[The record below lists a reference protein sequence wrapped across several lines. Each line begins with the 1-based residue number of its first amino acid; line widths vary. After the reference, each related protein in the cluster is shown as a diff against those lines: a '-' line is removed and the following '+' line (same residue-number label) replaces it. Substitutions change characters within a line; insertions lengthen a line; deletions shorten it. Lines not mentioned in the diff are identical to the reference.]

1 MPNESAKEQLI
12 AKAQKQ
18 YIDFVDELK
27 KHDKDY
33 IIENAYKMLKM
44 QDILSILEEGGL
56 NDEQAKLLLQAEYP
70 LEQLYYEW
78 LASGLNENYGELRLV
93 LNEYLQRQEERS
105 MEEQTEKIEILVV
118 EPMIKPYKAVIDN
131 TLDAMQKV
139 VGGYIEPIYLD
150 DVAVVV
156 NEEGKINGSPLNRSL
171 YDNGE
176 RFDIAAGTFFVC
188 GLGEDSFDSLTPEQ
202 QKKYAEEFYPAEV
215 FYINKKSEIAS
226 LKVEP
231 VEKSKAKE
239 AKNKDLEF
247 KKNDLDRWEKFT
259 PEFSC
264 KHSILTAK
272 MRKVSFRRCPKTS
285 WARFAVKK

>member
-1 MPNESAKEQLI
+1 MPNESAEEQLI

-18 YIDFVDELK
+18 YIAFVDELK
-27 KHDKDY
+27 LHDKDY

-56 NDEQAKLLLQAEYP
+56 SEEKYALLLQAEYP

-78 LASGLNENYGELRLV
+78 LASGLNENYEELRIV
-93 LNEYLQRQEERS
+93 VNEYLQRQEERS
-105 MEEQTEKIEILVV
+105 MKIEQTEKIEILVV
-118 EPMIKPYKAVIDN
+118 EPMTKPYKAVIDN

-171 YDNGE
+171 YENGE
-176 RFDIAAGTFFVC
+176 RFDIAAGTFFIC
-188 GLGEDSFDSLTPEQ
+188 GLGEENFDSLTPEQ
-202 QKKYAEEFYPAEV
+202 QKKYAEKFYPAEV

-231 VEKSKAKE
+231 LEKSKAKE

-247 KKNDLDRWEKFT
+247 KKNDLDR
-259 PEFSC
+259 
-264 KHSILTAK
+264 
-272 MRKVSFRRCPKTS
+272 
-285 WARFAVKK
+285 

>member
-1 MPNESAKEQLI
+1 MPNESAKEKLI

-56 NDEQAKLLLQAEYP
+56 NDEKYALLLQADYP

-105 MEEQTEKIEILVV
+105 METEQTEKIEILVV

-131 TLDAMQKV
+131 TLDAMQQV

-188 GLGEDSFDSLTPEQ
+188 GLGEESFDSLTPEQ
-202 QKKYAEEFYPAEV
+202 QKKYAEEFYPAEI

-247 KKNDLDRWEKFT
+247 KKNDLDR
-259 PEFSC
+259 
-264 KHSILTAK
+264 
-272 MRKVSFRRCPKTS
+272 
-285 WARFAVKK
+285 

>member
-1 MPNESAKEQLI
+1 MPNESVKEQLI

-18 YIDFVDELK
+18 YIEFVDELK

-56 NDEQAKLLLQAEYP
+56 NDEKYALLLQVKYP

-78 LASGLNENYGELRLV
+78 MSSGFNENYEELRLV
-93 LNEYLQRQEERS
+93 LNEYLQELEERS
-105 MEEQTEKIEILVV
+105 METEQTEKIEILVV
-118 EPMIKPYKAVIDN
+118 EPMVKPYKAVIDN
-131 TLDAMQKV
+131 TLDAMQKI

-176 RFDIAAGTFFVC
+176 RFDIAAGTFFIC
-188 GLGEDSFDSLTPEQ
+188 GLGEENFDSLTPEQ

-231 VEKSKAKE
+231 VEKSKAQE
-239 AKNKDLEF
+239 ARNKDLEF
-247 KKNDLDRWEKFT
+247 KKNDLDR
-259 PEFSC
+259 
-264 KHSILTAK
+264 
-272 MRKVSFRRCPKTS
+272 
-285 WARFAVKK
+285 

>member
-18 YIDFVDELK
+18 YINFVDELK

-78 LASGLNENYGELRLV
+78 MSSGLNENYEELRIV

-171 YDNGE
+171 YENGE

-188 GLGEDSFDSLTPEQ
+188 GLGDESFDSLTPEQ

-239 AKNKDLEF
+239 AKNKDLEL
-247 KKNDLDRWEKFT
+247 KKNDLDR
-259 PEFSC
+259 
-264 KHSILTAK
+264 
-272 MRKVSFRRCPKTS
+272 
-285 WARFAVKK
+285 

>member
-78 LASGLNENYGELRLV
+78 MSSGLNENYEELRIV
-93 LNEYLQRQEERS
+93 LNEYLQELEERS
-105 MEEQTEKIEILVV
+105 MEIEQTEQIEILVV

-150 DVAVVV
+150 DVAVIV

-171 YDNGE
+171 YENGE

-188 GLGEDSFDSLTPEQ
+188 GLGEENFDSLTPEQ

-239 AKNKDLEF
+239 ARNKDLEF
-247 KKNDLDRWEKFT
+247 KKNDLDRWIRSGKFT
-259 PEFSC
+259 SNFPA
-264 KHSILTAK
+264 SIAFGHQ
-272 MRKVSFRRCPKTS
+272 MRKNLF
-285 WARFAVKK
+285 

>member
-18 YIDFVDELK
+18 YIAFVDELK
-27 KHDKDY
+27 LHDKDY

-70 LEQLYYEW
+70 LAQLYYEW
-78 LASGLNENYGELRLV
+78 LASGINENYEELRLV

-105 MEEQTEKIEILVV
+105 MEEQTEQTEKIEILVV

-131 TLDAMQKV
+131 TLDAMQKI

-188 GLGEDSFDSLTPEQ
+188 GLGEENFDSLTPEQ
-202 QKKYAEEFYPAEV
+202 QKKYAEEFYPAEI

-247 KKNDLDRWEKFT
+247 KKNDLDR
-259 PEFSC
+259 
-264 KHSILTAK
+264 
-272 MRKVSFRRCPKTS
+272 
-285 WARFAVKK
+285 

>member
-1 MPNESAKEQLI
+1 MRKNSFGLFSYPKGGEIMPSESAKEQLI
-12 AKAQKQ
+12 AKEQKQ
-18 YIDFVDELK
+18 YIAFVDELK
-27 KHDKDY
+27 QHEKDY

-56 NDEQAKLLLQAEYP
+56 SDEKYALQLQTEYP

-78 LASGLNENYGELRLV
+78 MSSGLNEKYEELRIV
-93 LNEYLQRQEERS
+93 LNEYLQELEERS
-105 MEEQTEKIEILVV
+105 MEEQIEQTEKIEILVV

-202 QKKYAEEFYPAEV
+202 QKKYAEEFYPAEI

-231 VEKSKAKE
+231 VETSKAKE

-247 KKNDLDRWEKFT
+247 KKNDLDR
-259 PEFSC
+259 
-264 KHSILTAK
+264 
-272 MRKVSFRRCPKTS
+272 
-285 WARFAVKK
+285 

>member
-1 MPNESAKEQLI
+1 MRKNSFGLFSCPKVGENMPNESTEEQLI

-18 YIDFVDELK
+18 YIEFVDELK
-27 KHDKDY
+27 LHDKDY

-78 LASGLNENYGELRLV
+78 MSSGLNENYEELRIV

-139 VGGYIEPIYLD
+139 VGGYIEPIYPD

-171 YDNGE
+171 YENGE
-176 RFDIAAGTFFVC
+176 RFGIAAGTFFIC
-188 GLGEDSFDSLTPEQ
+188 GLGEESFDSLTPEQ

-215 FYINKKSEIAS
+215 FYINKKPEIAS

-239 AKNKDLEF
+239 AKNKDLE
-247 KKNDLDRWEKFT
+247 R
-259 PEFSC
+259 
-264 KHSILTAK
+264 
-272 MRKVSFRRCPKTS
+272 
-285 WARFAVKK
+285 

>member
-1 MPNESAKEQLI
+1 MPNESTEEQLI

-18 YIDFVDELK
+18 YIAFVDGLK
-27 KHDKDY
+27 LHDKDY

-56 NDEQAKLLLQAEYP
+56 NDEKYALLLQAEYP

-78 LASGLNENYGELRLV
+78 LASGLNENYEELRIV
-93 LNEYLQRQEERS
+93 LNEYLQELEERS
-105 MEEQTEKIEILVV
+105 MEEQIEQTEKIEILVV
-118 EPMIKPYKAVIDN
+118 EPMVKPYKAVIDN

-139 VGGYIEPIYLD
+139 VGGDIEPIYLD

-188 GLGEDSFDSLTPEQ
+188 SLGEENFDSLTPEQ
-202 QKKYAEEFYPAEV
+202 QKKYVEEFYPAEV

-231 VEKSKAKE
+231 LEKSKEKE
-239 AKNKDLEF
+239 AKNKDL
-247 KKNDLDRWEKFT
+247 DR
-259 PEFSC
+259 
-264 KHSILTAK
+264 
-272 MRKVSFRRCPKTS
+272 
-285 WARFAVKK
+285 

>member
-1 MPNESAKEQLI
+1 MNIKTKDQMRKNSFGLFSCLKVGEIMSNESVKEQLI

-18 YIDFVDELK
+18 YIEFVDELK
-27 KHDKDY
+27 LHDKDY

-56 NDEQAKLLLQAEYP
+56 SDEKYALLLKEEYP

-78 LASGLNENYGELRLV
+78 LASGFNEKYEELRIV

-105 MEEQTEKIEILVV
+105 METEQTEKIEILVV
-118 EPMIKPYKAVIDN
+118 EPMVKPYKAVIDN
-131 TLDAMQKV
+131 TLDAMQKI

-150 DVAVVV
+150 DVAVIV

-171 YDNGE
+171 YENGE

-188 GLGEDSFDSLTPEQ
+188 GLGEENFDSLTPEQ
-202 QKKYAEEFYPAEV
+202 QKKYAEQFYPAEV

-239 AKNKDLEF
+239 AKNNDLEF
-247 KKNDLDRWEKFT
+247 KKNDLDR
-259 PEFSC
+259 
-264 KHSILTAK
+264 
-272 MRKVSFRRCPKTS
+272 
-285 WARFAVKK
+285 

>member
-1 MPNESAKEQLI
+1 MRKNSFGLFSCLKVGENMPNESAKEQLI

-56 NDEQAKLLLQAEYP
+56 SDEKYALLLQVKYP

-78 LASGLNENYGELRLV
+78 MSSGLNENYEELRLV
-93 LNEYLQRQEERS
+93 LNEYLQKEERS
-105 MEEQTEKIEILVV
+105 MEEQTEQTEKIEILVV

-139 VGGYIEPIYLD
+139 VGGYIELIYLD

-171 YDNGE
+171 YE
-176 RFDIAAGTFFVC
+176 TAKIDIAAGTFSSAAGGGQFWLLNAGAAEKICRGILSC
-188 GLGEDSFDSLTPEQ
+188 GDFLHQ
-202 QKKYAEEFYPAEV
+202 QKVRNSVA
-215 FYINKKSEIAS
+215 
-226 LKVEP
+226 
-231 VEKSKAKE
+231 
-239 AKNKDLEF
+239 
-247 KKNDLDRWEKFT
+247 
-259 PEFSC
+259 
-264 KHSILTAK
+264 
-272 MRKVSFRRCPKTS
+272 
-285 WARFAVKK
+285 

>member
-1 MPNESAKEQLI
+1 MPNESAKKQLI

-18 YIDFVDELK
+18 YIAFVDELK

-78 LASGLNENYGELRLV
+78 LASGLNENYEELRIV

-105 MEEQTEKIEILVV
+105 MEEQTEQTEKIEILVV

-188 GLGEDSFDSLTPEQ
+188 GLGEENFDSLTPEQ
-202 QKKYAEEFYPAEV
+202 QKKYAEEFYPAEI

-231 VEKSKAKE
+231 VEKSKT
-239 AKNKDLEF
+239 KNKDLEF
-247 KKNDLDRWEKFT
+247 KKNDLDR
-259 PEFSC
+259 
-264 KHSILTAK
+264 
-272 MRKVSFRRCPKTS
+272 
-285 WARFAVKK
+285 

>member
-27 KHDKDY
+27 LHDKDY

-56 NDEQAKLLLQAEYP
+56 SEEKAELLLQVKYP

-78 LASGLNENYGELRLV
+78 LASGFNENYEELRLV
-93 LNEYLQRQEERS
+93 LNECLQRQEERS
-105 MEEQTEKIEILVV
+105 MEIEQTEQIEILVV

-131 TLDAMQKV
+131 TLDAMRKV

-171 YDNGE
+171 YENGE
-176 RFDIAAGTFFVC
+176 RLDIAAGTFFVC
-188 GLGEDSFDSLTPEQ
+188 GLGEENFDSLTPEQ
-202 QKKYAEEFYPAEV
+202 QKKYAEEFYPAEI
-215 FYINKKSEIAS
+215 FYINKRSEIAS

-231 VEKSKAKE
+231 VEKSKDKE
-239 AKNKDLEF
+239 AKNKDL
-247 KKNDLDRWEKFT
+247 DR
-259 PEFSC
+259 
-264 KHSILTAK
+264 
-272 MRKVSFRRCPKTS
+272 
-285 WARFAVKK
+285 

>member
-1 MPNESAKEQLI
+1 MNIKTKDQMRKNSFGLFYVQKVGENMPNESAEEQLI

-18 YIDFVDELK
+18 YINFVDELK
-27 KHDKDY
+27 KHNKDY

-78 LASGLNENYGELRLV
+78 LASGLNENYEELRLV
-93 LNEYLQRQEERS
+93 LNEYLQKEERS
-105 MEEQTEKIEILVV
+105 MEEQTEQTEKIEILVV

-139 VGGYIEPIYLD
+139 VGGYIELIYLD

-171 YDNGE
+171 YENGE

-202 QKKYAEEFYPAEV
+202 QKKYAEEFYPAEI

-239 AKNKDLEF
+239 AKNKDLE
-247 KKNDLDRWEKFT
+247 R
-259 PEFSC
+259 
-264 KHSILTAK
+264 
-272 MRKVSFRRCPKTS
+272 
-285 WARFAVKK
+285 

>member
-1 MPNESAKEQLI
+1 MNIKTKDQMRKNSFGLFSCPKVGEIMPNESAKEQLI

-27 KHDKDY
+27 LHDKDY
-33 IIENAYKMLKM
+33 IIDNAYKMLKM

-56 NDEQAKLLLQAEYP
+56 SEEKAELLLQVKYP

-78 LASGLNENYGELRLV
+78 LASGFNENYEELRLV
-93 LNEYLQRQEERS
+93 LNECLQRQEERS
-105 MEEQTEKIEILVV
+105 MEIEQTEQIEILVV

-150 DVAVVV
+150 DVAVIV

-171 YDNGE
+171 YENGE

-188 GLGEDSFDSLTPEQ
+188 GLGEENFDSLTPEQ
-202 QKKYAEEFYPAEV
+202 QKKYAEEFYPAEI
-215 FYINKKSEIAS
+215 FYINKRSEIAS

-231 VEKSKAKE
+231 VEKSKDKE
-239 AKNKDLEF
+239 AKNKDL
-247 KKNDLDRWEKFT
+247 DR
-259 PEFSC
+259 
-264 KHSILTAK
+264 
-272 MRKVSFRRCPKTS
+272 
-285 WARFAVKK
+285 

>member
-18 YIDFVDELK
+18 YIAFVDELK
-27 KHDKDY
+27 LHDKDY

-56 NDEQAKLLLQAEYP
+56 SDEKYALLLQAEYP

-78 LASGLNENYGELRLV
+78 LASGFNENYEELRIV
-93 LNEYLQRQEERS
+93 LNEYLQKLEERS
-105 MEEQTEKIEILVV
+105 MKTEQIEQIEILVV

-150 DVAVVV
+150 DVAVIV

-171 YDNGE
+171 YENGE
-176 RFDIAAGTFFVC
+176 RFDIAAGTFFIC
-188 GLGEDSFDSLTPEQ
+188 GLGEENFDSLTPEQ
-202 QKKYAEEFYPAEV
+202 QKKYVEEFYPAEV

-231 VEKSKAKE
+231 VEKSKT
-239 AKNKDLEF
+239 KNKDLEF
-247 KKNDLDRWEKFT
+247 KKNDLDR
-259 PEFSC
+259 
-264 KHSILTAK
+264 
-272 MRKVSFRRCPKTS
+272 
-285 WARFAVKK
+285 